1 MIRNY
6 FKIAI
11 RNIWKH
17 KTYSAINIIGFAI
30 GLASCLLILLYVN
43 NELSFEKMHKNR
55 DQIFRVAVNLSQGDT
70 KIPFAAAMPP
80 LAPALKEEF
89 PEITDAVRIRQMQP
103 DYQFEYDNREMGEMD
118 VVFTE
123 PSFFQIFS
131 FDLTQGD
138 KSDVLS
144 EPFSIA
150 ISKETA
156 EKYFGNEYAI
166 GKTLIDGNGN
176 IFTITG
182 VLEKPKTNTQLD
194 FDILASYSSLMTMG
208 IFSDQWGQFGTD
220 HIFILGNG
228 KLQAKEL
235 EEKLP
240 ALVKKYTNSAMA
252 SMINLMV
259 QPFNDIYFHSHINGE
274 FQPSGDIDQVY
285 LFSVIAFIIMLIACL
300 NFMNLS
306 TARSAHRSKEVGMRK
321 VFGSNKSQLVHQ
333 FLSESILMTLLSV
346 ILGLIIF
353 SFLYPEL
360 NNFIGR
366 NLAVNYLQN
375 PITFLI
381 ILVLAVI
388 VGILAGLYPAFF
400 LSRFKPITAIQAKS
414 GKAKTLFRRVMVI
427 TQFTIAISL
436 IIMTITVFKQINF
449 MKNKDLGFDKE
460 NKIVLSIPP
469 GASGDDANILK
480 NEVSSIPGVER
491 ATSCFAP
498 PGSGGALIVNA
509 VTDDGNDETPPE
521 GIMINAI
528 TCDYDYIPTFG
539 LQLAD
544 GRNFDPNI
552 PSDAVTGII
561 VNEAAVKEFGLKDP
575 VGSEFNL
582 PLGGQQESG
591 DNAQVIGVL
600 KDFHFRS
607 LREEIQPLMLFLN
620 NQYNQNVV
628 IKYSSSAD
636 LTKTLDV
643 IKNKWENLFAGEE
656 FQYSFVDEEYNQ
668 LYSSDEQMGK
678 LFFFFSLLIIF
689 VACLGIFGL
698 ASFLSEQR
706 AREIGIRKVLGSTVT
721 GVVKLLTADFTKWVL
736 VANVLAIPIA
746 WYAMDKWLQNFAY
759 RTSMSVWIFIFS
771 GFITLVIA
779 LLTIGTQTIKAANMN
794 PVETLKYE

>member
-11 RNIWKH
+11 RNIWKY

-30 GLASCLLILLYVN
+30 GLASCLIILLYVN

-366 NLAVNYLQN
+366 NLTVNYLQN
-375 PITFLI
+375 PITLLV

-469 GASGDDANILK
+469 DASGDDADILK

-498 PGSGGALIVNA
+498 PGSGGSLIVNA

-544 GRNFDPNI
+544 GRNFDSNI

-591 DNAQVIGVL
+591 NNAQVIGVL

-628 IKYSSSAD
+628 VKYSPNTD
-636 LTKTLDV
+636 LTKTLDD

-678 LFFFFSLLIIF
+678 LFFFFSVLIIF